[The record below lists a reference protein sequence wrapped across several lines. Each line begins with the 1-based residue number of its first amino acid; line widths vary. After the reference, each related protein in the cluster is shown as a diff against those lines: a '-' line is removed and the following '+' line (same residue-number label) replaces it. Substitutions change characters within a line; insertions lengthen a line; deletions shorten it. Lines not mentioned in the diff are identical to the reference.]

1 MKVLVTTYPFNASFP
16 EDCEV
21 VFNTKGMKYTQEEIQ
36 DILQKEN
43 PDIII
48 AGTEKYTSAEFDM
61 CPNLKVISRVGI
73 GTSSIDLDEC
83 KKREIKVRNTPDA
96 PTNAVVELTLSLILS
111 SLKKLNSQK
120 MWDKVIGKEL
130 NDCTVGIVG
139 YGRIGKKVYDLCEA
153 FGANVMVYD
162 PYVKGELSD
171 SFLLNHFQIK
181 LDKLYSKS
189 DIISFHTS
197 LIDKKIT
204 HTELNKMKD
213 DVILINTSRGNLLD
227 ENDLYKWLKSHP
239 QASAALDVFENE
251 PYVNGDLCKLDNII
265 LTPHIGSYTT
275 KARKLM
281 EKESVQNIKTEL

>member
-1 MKVLVTTYPFNASFP
+1 MKILVTTYPFNASFP

-48 AGTEKYTSAEFDM
+48 AGTEKYTSAEFDIY
-61 CPNLKVISRVGI
+61 PNLKIISRVGI

-83 KKREIKVRNTPDA
+83 KKRGIKVRNTPDA

-120 MWDKVIGKEL
+120 MWDKIIGKEL
-130 NDCTVGIVG
+130 NDCTIGIVG

-153 FGANVMVYD
+153 FGANVMIYD
-162 PYVKGELSD
+162 PYVYKGHS
-171 SFLLNHFQIK
+171 S
-181 LDKLYSKS
+181 LDELYSKS

-227 ENDLYKWLKSHP
+227 ENDLYTWLKSHP

>member
-1 MKVLVTTYPFNASFP
+1 MKILVTTYPFNASFP
-16 EDCEV
+16 KDYEV

-48 AGTEKYTSAEFDM
+48 AGTEKYTSAEFDI
-61 CPNLKVISRVGI
+61 CPNLKIISRVGI

-83 KKREIKVRNTPDA
+83 KKRGIKVRNTPDA

-120 MWDKVIGKEL
+120 MWDKIIGKEL
-130 NDCTVGIVG
+130 NDCTIGIVG

-153 FGANVMVYD
+153 FGANIMIYD
-162 PYVKGELSD
+162 PYVYKGHS
-171 SFLLNHFQIK
+171 S
-181 LDKLYSKS
+181 LDELYSKS

-227 ENDLYKWLKSHP
+227 ENDLYTWLKSHP

-281 EKESVQNIKTEL
+281 EKESVQNIKEEL

>member
-1 MKVLVTTYPFNASFP
+1 MKILVTTYPFNASFP
-16 EDCEV
+16 EDYEV

-48 AGTEKYTSAEFDM
+48 AGTEKYTSAEFDI
-61 CPNLKVISRVGI
+61 CPNLKIISRVGI

-83 KKREIKVRNTPDA
+83 KKRGIKVRNTPDA

-120 MWDKVIGKEL
+120 MWDKIIGKEL
-130 NDCTVGIVG
+130 NDCTIGIVG

-153 FGANVMVYD
+153 FGANIMIYD
-162 PYVKGELSD
+162 PYVYKGHS
-171 SFLLNHFQIK
+171 S
-181 LDKLYSKS
+181 LDELYSKS

>member
-83 KKREIKVRNTPDA
+83 KKRGIKVRNTPDA

-130 NDCTVGIVG
+130 NDCTIGIVG

-153 FGANVMVYD
+153 FGANVMIYD
-162 PYVKGELSD
+162 PYVYKGHS
-171 SFLLNHFQIK
+171 S